1 MSQITK
7 EDFVDFFNSTARS
20 LTAQK
25 FNCPEV
31 KLRESTF
38 CSQPN
43 TLVRESVSSH
53 DRELLWKPGI

>member
-7 EDFVDFFNSTARS
+7 ENFVDFFNSTAR
-20 LTAQK
+20 K